1 MLPSIF
7 GENLFDDFMSPH
19 WERDFFGGRNSIF
32 NGYEKN
38 VMKTDIKETDN
49 SYEIDI
55 DLPGF
60 QKEEINANLENGYL
74 TINAVKKEQ
83 KEQKNES
90 GVYIRRERYT
100 GQCSRSF
107 YVGDAVEQQEIKA
120 KFDNGILRLTVP
132 KKEQKKVEQKKY
144 IAIEG

>member
-1 MLPSIF
+1 MMLPSIF
-7 GENLFDDFMSPH
+7 GENLFDDFISPR
-19 WERDFFGGRNSIF
+19 WERDFFGKNSVL
-32 NGYEKN
+32 NGYDKN
-38 VMKTDIKETDN
+38 IMKTDIKEKDN
-49 SYEIDI
+49 CYEIDI

-60 QKEEINANLENGYL
+60 QKDEISANLENGYL
-74 TINAVKKEQ
+74 VINAVKNEKKE
-83 KEQKNES
+83 EKNES

-107 YVGDAVEQQEIKA
+107 YVGEAVEQQEIKA

-132 KKEQKKVEQKKY
+132 KKEEKKVEQKKY